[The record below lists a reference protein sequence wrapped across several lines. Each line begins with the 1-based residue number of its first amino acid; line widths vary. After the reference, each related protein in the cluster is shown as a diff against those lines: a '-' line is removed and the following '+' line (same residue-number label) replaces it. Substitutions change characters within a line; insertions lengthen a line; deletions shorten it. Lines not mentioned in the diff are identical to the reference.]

1 MQLSEFMPFVGAKQD
16 RVLGVFVSSESIF
29 LVELETLAESGRFRV
44 RQARE
49 EKWRGEHAP
58 WEDAA
63 LFSEALLRLSVTYG
77 LSCDNISVCLPR
89 ELFFV
94 YEREF
99 PPMEREELVTAARW
113 DIETNVPFDEGAYWP
128 GFGRHEERLEL
139 AALPSEYGRKLVDA
153 MTSAGLGVSGV
164 TMEPLQFTC
173 RREGSRMIWRETTI
187 ELSTPVLREKW
198 TRELSAALYAAL
210 RSCCPEVGIEFLP
223 GEEKAERVR
232 LWQTAGNLVLAA
244 TLLFISI
251 LFARNL
257 WLLSAAD
264 TRLDNLRQEYA
275 MERRG
280 RETMEGL
287 AGGQAEVGSA
297 EKALQ
302 KLSAERRSWYAVM
315 SALGAVGVDGVY
327 LTEFDVQEDGAL
339 LCGGRAT
346 DHGHLI
352 AYLERLGNEVAEL
365 REKPL
370 LKESAADERGGL
382 RFKLWLRF

>member
-153 MTSAGLGVSGV
+153 MTSAGLCTSLKHFPGYGGNSDTHMGMSTDVRDISEFEKKDLLPFYAGIAAGAQSVMVAHNIVTCFDPDYPASLSYKVHEYLRKKIGFDGVIITDSL
-164 TMEPLQFTC
+164 TMNAIRQFTGGADPC
-173 RREGSRMIWRETTI
+173 
-187 ELSTPVLREKW
+187 
-198 TRELSAALYAAL
+198 
-210 RSCCPEVGIEFLP
+210 
-223 GEEKAERVR
+223 VR
-232 LWQTAGNLVLAA
+232 
-244 TLLFISI
+244 
-251 LFARNL
+251 
-257 WLLSAAD
+257 
-264 TRLDNLRQEYA
+264 
-275 MERRG
+275 
-280 RETMEGL
+280 
-287 AGGQAEVGSA
+287 
-297 EKALQ
+297 
-302 KLSAERRSWYAVM
+302 
-315 SALGAVGVDGVY
+315 
-327 LTEFDVQEDGAL
+327 AL
-339 LCGGRAT
+339 LCGNDMIITSLFEDGYNCILNAVKN
-346 DHGHLI
+346 GVVPMS
-352 AYLERLGNEVAEL
+352 RL
-365 REKPL
+365 
-370 LKESAADERGGL
+370 DEAVRRILQMKRKIGL
-382 RFKLWLRF
+382 DIGA